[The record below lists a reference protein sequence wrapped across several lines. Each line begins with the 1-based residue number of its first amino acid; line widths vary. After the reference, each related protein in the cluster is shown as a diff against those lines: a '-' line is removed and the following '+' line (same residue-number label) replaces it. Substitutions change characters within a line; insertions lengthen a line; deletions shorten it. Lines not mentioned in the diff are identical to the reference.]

1 MKWIMLKKKK
11 INRAFSCTRGNV
23 MDALRCVRRAPSKS
37 ISNDYVC
44 KRTCRLGTAQ
54 RDVAIAGGRLVCGHF
69 HKHMKEPMA
78 MASILPLLQL
88 AADLAVA
95 GISLMFVL
103 GVFAFVAIV
112 LCSVAFIR
120 GSRLL
125 SSWFGRVGRRGN
137 LSDKLLRACVL
148 WLSGR

>member
-1 MKWIMLKKKK
+1 M
-11 INRAFSCTRGNV
+11 
-23 MDALRCVRRAPSKS
+23 APNKS

-44 KRTCRLGTAQ
+44 KRTCRLRTVQ

-69 HKHMKEPMA
+69 HKHMKEPMATA

-125 SSWFGRVGRRGN
+125 SS
-137 LSDKLLRACVL
+137 
-148 WLSGR
+148 